1 MRAMFPLGLTLTWNR
16 ALTAFFL
23 AVAIAWAATRL
34 LHGPWS
40 LVAIGVVALLVLS
53 VVLVTWRGAAL
64 SLLLWGRI
72 ARRRVKATAADV
84 AAIDHRLRWT
94 TTSVGIRADG
104 YDLVAVVAVDG
115 PSHAPSVLD
124 HHQVKSAATLPVD
137 VVADALR
144 QFDVKLSAIDIV
156 SVGHRRA
163 PAGHHHHSDTYTTV
177 VGDHSAVGERRT
189 WCVLRLNTFDNA
201 AAVASRDS
209 VAATLAACAQR
220 LTAELVAHRCPARM
234 VSTAELDDVDEA
246 LLAGVGAEA
255 HSGWGGLSSPVGTV
269 ASYSLTP
276 ADIASATLD
285 RLWSPDTD
293 ATATTIQLRRGP
305 GGQVRIGAMVRYA
318 TAGPQLR
325 PPLTGLNPLS
335 GRHDLGLL
343 SGLIQPAV
351 PPVLAPQRSLAD
363 GEDLR
368 APIGATGIIVG
379 TLPSGHPLLVP
390 LQSADPTGTAN
401 VTVAG
406 DLALLVQ
413 IAQRSAATGMRVAVV
428 TARPAPWR
436 DANAT
441 GLRVVRELP
450 PELPDNGRGMMVL
463 YDHPQAVPGPRAA
476 VVVRA
481 VERGTASVADVHLE
495 QDSNTTAVI
504 RTAEFQYRINIDV
517 RAERSQINASGRRVA

>member
-1 MRAMFPLGLTLTWNR
+1 MRAMFPAGLTLRWNR
-16 ALTAFFL
+16 MLTAFVL
-23 AVAIAWAATRL
+23 AVVIAWAGTRL
-34 LHGPWS
+34 LRGPWS
-40 LVAIGVVALLVLS
+40 LVAVAAVALLMLS
-53 VVLVTWRGAAL
+53 VVLVTWRGAPL
-64 SLLLWGRI
+64 STLLWGRI
-72 ARRRVKATAADV
+72 RRRRVDVTAKAESS
-84 AAIDHRLRWT
+84 DHRLRWT
-94 TTSVGIRADG
+94 TTSAAIRADG

-124 HHQVKSAATLPVD
+124 HHQVKSAATLPVN

-144 QFDVKLSAIDIV
+144 QFDVKLSGIDIV
-156 SVGHRRA
+156 SAGHRRA
-163 PAGHHHHSDTYTTV
+163 PASHHHHSDTYTTI
-177 VGDHSAVGERRT
+177 VGDHSAVGQRRT

-209 VAATLAACAQR
+209 VAATLSACAQR
-220 LTAELVAHRCPARM
+220 LVTELIAHRCPARV
-234 VSTAELDDVDEA
+234 VSGAELDDADAA
-246 LLAGVGAEA
+246 LLTGIDSQVQ
-255 HSGWGGLSSPVGTV
+255 SGWGGLSTPVGTL

-276 ADIASATLD
+276 AEISSATLD

-293 ATATTIQLRRGP
+293 ATATTVQLRRASMGE
-305 GGQVRIGAMVRYA
+305 VRIGAMVRYV
-318 TAGPQLR
+318 TAGPQHR
-325 PPLTGLNPLS
+325 APLTGLNPLS

-343 SGLIQPAV
+343 SGLIHPAV
-351 PPVLAPQRSLAD
+351 PPVLAPQRPLVD
-363 GEDLR
+363 DEDLR

-390 LQSADPTGTAN
+390 LQSADPASTST

-413 IAQRSAATGMRVAVV
+413 IAQRSAATGMRVAAV
-428 TARPAPWR
+428 TNRPGLWR
-436 DANAT
+436 DANNA

-463 YDHPQAVPGPRAA
+463 YDHAQATAGPRAE

-481 VERGTASVADVHLE
+481 VDRGSASVADVHLE

-504 RTAEFQYRINIDV
+504 RTAEFQYRIHIDV
-517 RAERSQINASGRRVA
+517 RAERSQINASGRRAA

>member
-1 MRAMFPLGLTLTWNR
+1 MRAMFPAGVALAWNR
-16 ALTAFFL
+16 TLTAFVL
-23 AVAIAWAATRL
+23 AVAIAWASTTL
-34 LHGPWS
+34 LRGPWS
-40 LVAIGVVALLVLS
+40 LVAISVVALFMLA
-53 VVLVTWRGAAL
+53 VVLVTWRGAPL
-64 SLLLWGRI
+64 STLLWGRI
-72 ARRRVKATAADV
+72 GRRRVDLSNEAV
-84 AAIDHRLRWT
+84 EVDHRLRWT
-94 TTSVGIRADG
+94 TATSAIRGAG

-124 HHQVKSAATLPVD
+124 HHQVESAATLPVG

-144 QFDVKLSAIDIV
+144 QYDVELSGIDIV
-156 SVGHRRA
+156 SAGRRRA
-163 PAGHHHHSDTYTTV
+163 PVSHHHHSDIYTTI

-189 WCVLRLNTFDNA
+189 WCVLRLNAFDNV

-220 LTAELVAHRCPARM
+220 LAIELSAHRCPARV
-234 VSTAELDDVDEA
+234 VSSAELGDVDSA
-246 LLAGVGAEA
+246 LLAGIGSEV
-255 HSGWGGLSSPVGTV
+255 HSGWGGLSTSSAHLAT
-269 ASYSLTP
+269 YTLTP
-276 ADIASATLD
+276 AEISSATLD

-293 ATATTIQLRRGP
+293 ATATTVQLRPAP
-305 GGQVRIGAMVRYA
+305 GGEVRIGAMVRYA

-343 SGLIQPAV
+343 SGLIRPAP
-351 PPVLAPQRSLAD
+351 PPVLAPRRTLVD
-363 GEDLR
+363 DEGLR

-390 LQSADPTGTAN
+390 LRSANPAATSS

-428 TARPAPWR
+428 TARPGPWR
-436 DANAT
+436 DANNV
-441 GLRVVRELP
+441 GLRVVRQLPAELP
-450 PELPDNGRGMMVL
+450 EDGRGMMVL
-463 YDHPQAVPGPRAA
+463 YDHPQAATGPRAE

-481 VERGTASVADVHLE
+481 VERGSASVADVHLE

-504 RTAEFQYRINIDV
+504 RTAEFQYRVRIDV
-517 RAERSQINASGRRVA
+517 RAERSQIEAAGRRAA

>member
-1 MRAMFPLGLTLTWNR
+1 MRAMFPAGLTLRWNR
-16 ALTAFFL
+16 MLTAFIL
-23 AVAIAWAATRL
+23 AVGIAWAGTRL
-34 LHGPWS
+34 LRGPWS
-40 LVAIGVVALLVLS
+40 LAAVAVVAVLVLS
-53 VVLVTWRGAAL
+53 VVLVTWRGAPL
-64 SLLLWGRI
+64 SMLLWGRI
-72 ARRRVKATAADV
+72 GRRRVNATAKATS
-84 AAIDHRLRWT
+84 IDHRLRWT
-94 TTSVGIRADG
+94 TTSAAIRADG

-115 PSHAPSVLD
+115 PSHSPSVLD
-124 HHQVKSAATLPVD
+124 HHQVKSAATLPVN

-144 QFDVKLSAIDIV
+144 QFDVKLSGIDIV
-156 SVGHRRA
+156 SAGHRRA
-163 PAGHHHHSDTYTTV
+163 AASHHHHSDTYTSV
-177 VGDHSAVGERRT
+177 VGDHSAVGQRHT

-220 LTAELVAHRCPARM
+220 LATELVAHRCPAR
-234 VSTAELDDVDEA
+234 VVDSAELDDADAA
-246 LLAGVGAEA
+246 LLTGIDSDVR
-255 HSGWGGLSSPVGTV
+255 SGWAGLSTPNGTL

-276 ADIASATLD
+276 ADISSATLD

-293 ATATTIQLRRGP
+293 ATATTLQLRRAADGA
-305 GGQVRIGAMVRYA
+305 VRVGALVRYA

-343 SGLIQPAV
+343 AGLIGPAV
-351 PPVLAPQRSLAD
+351 PPVLAPQRPLVD
-363 GEDLR
+363 DEDLR

-379 TLPSGHPLLVP
+379 TTASGHPLLVP
-390 LQSADPTGTAN
+390 LQSADPGGTST

-413 IAQRSAATGMRVAVV
+413 IAQRSAATGLRVAVV
-428 TARPAPWR
+428 TNRPAPWR
-436 DANAT
+436 DANNA

-463 YDHPQAVPGPRAA
+463 YDHPQTTGPRAA
-476 VVVRA
+476 VIVRA
-481 VERGTASVADVHLE
+481 VERGSASVADVHLE

-504 RTAEFQYRINIDV
+504 RTADFQYRIHIDV
-517 RAERSQINASGRRVA
+517 RAERNQINASGRRVA

>member
-1 MRAMFPLGLTLTWNR
+1 MRAMFPMGLTLRWNR
-16 ALTAFFL
+16 MLTAFIL
-23 AVAIAWAATRL
+23 AVAIAWAGTRL
-34 LHGPWS
+34 LRGPWS
-40 LVAIGVVALLVLS
+40 LAAVAVVTVLVLS
-53 VVLVTWRGAAL
+53 VVLVRWRGAPL
-64 SLLLWGRI
+64 SMLLWGRI
-72 ARRRVKATAADV
+72 GRRRVNATAKATS
-84 AAIDHRLRWT
+84 IDHRLRWT
-94 TTSVGIRADG
+94 TTSAAIRADG

-115 PSHAPSVLD
+115 PSHSPSVLD
-124 HHQVKSAATLPVD
+124 HHQVKSAATLPVN

-144 QFDVKLSAIDIV
+144 QFDVKLSGIDIV
-156 SVGHRRA
+156 SAGRRRA
-163 PAGHHHHSDTYTTV
+163 PASHHHHSDTYTSV

-220 LTAELVAHRCPARM
+220 LATELVAHRCPAR
-234 VSTAELDDVDEA
+234 VVDSAELDDADAA
-246 LLAGVGAEA
+246 LLTGIDSDVQ
-255 HSGWGGLSSPVGTV
+255 SGWAGLSTPNGTL

-276 ADIASATLD
+276 VEISSATLD

-293 ATATTIQLRRGP
+293 ATATTLQLRRAPQGE
-305 GGQVRIGAMVRYA
+305 VRIGALVRYA

-325 PPLTGLNPLS
+325 RPLTGLNPLS

-343 SGLIQPAV
+343 AGLIDPGV
-351 PPVLAPQRSLAD
+351 PPVLSPQRPLVD
-363 GEDLR
+363 DEDLR

-390 LQSADPTGTAN
+390 LQSADPAGTST

-413 IAQRSAATGMRVAVV
+413 IAQRSAATGLRVAVV
-428 TARPAPWR
+428 SNRPAPWR
-436 DANAT
+436 DANNA

-463 YDHPQAVPGPRAA
+463 YDHPQTTGPRAA
-476 VVVRA
+476 VIVRA
-481 VERGTASVADVHLE
+481 VERGSASVADVHLE

-504 RTAEFQYRINIDV
+504 RTAEFQYRIHIDV
-517 RAERSQINASGRRVA
+517 RAERNQINASGRQVA